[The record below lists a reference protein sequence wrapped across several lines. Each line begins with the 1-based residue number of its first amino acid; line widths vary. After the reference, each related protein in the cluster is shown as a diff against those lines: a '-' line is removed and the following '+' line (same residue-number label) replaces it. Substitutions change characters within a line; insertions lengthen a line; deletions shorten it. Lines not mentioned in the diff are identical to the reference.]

1 MSVAALSSTPSAAL
15 RSVQA
20 VASPP
25 VKVVR
30 MVNGVTKSLT
40 IQPAGAPKDAVA
52 LAAVGAQ
59 GGASAAP
66 AFSMGF
72 EGYDHKGTF
81 TVAEANPGG
90 KEMSTVTVKA
100 HLIKG
105 FRYTVSSSYLF
116 SYQSNAVAPA
126 ASLSFKGPSD
136 TKAATLSLKGGTFT
150 AKETGDYS
158 FTWSVGA
165 GGKFTG
171 AFDATVQGTEPPL
184 PKTTGN
190 TSLDAMLQ
198 RDVAWWHA
206 QGATPSVGTT
216 EVMPGVLALTPE
228 SSRQQLSYSFTTASQ
243 APTAIL
249 KNDFPSIGKDKQ
261 FAEMNTNQK
270 AAARAALAYI
280 SSVTKLS
287 FTEATD
293 GSGNIQLGT
302 YNMDKRAG
310 GVYGL
315 DGISNL
321 PASYP
326 LTDKVYTFINSPPKP
341 YAGDATAGTAG
352 WSEIWHELGHA
363 LGLKHP
369 GNYDASGGNSTG
381 PFLPAST
388 DNQQYSVMSYK
399 SNAYTET
406 ANNLSYM
413 LYDVAALQYLY
424 GVNTAGSTA
433 TGDVKGAGGQFTFS
447 DSQTV
452 LSTLYSA
459 SGKDTI
465 NLAGLSKGSTVNLN
479 AGTFSSINIKSP
491 SGRTYSGNQNV
502 AIAYGS
508 KINKVSLG
516 TAVAADTVVLNS
528 AFMQGAVNEIN
539 NLQSVDRIALSKS
552 LFGAL
557 TAKNIDMGTS
567 GAARSQDSRIV
578 VNQNTGDIF
587 YDADGTGSGY
597 AAVKIA
603 SYRTVAGAAVSAS
616 TFSFVA

>member
-1 MSVAALSSTPSAAL
+1 MPVAALSRTPSLAL
-15 RSVQA
+15 RSTQA
-20 VASPP
+20 VLAPP

-30 MVNGVTKSLT
+30 MVNGLTKSVT
-40 IQPAGAPKDAVA
+40 VQPPAAPKDAA
-52 LAAVGAQ
+52 SSAQ
-59 GGASAAP
+59 GTAA
-66 AFSMGF
+66 ALTFNMGF
-72 EGYDHKGTF
+72 VGYDHKATF
-81 TVAEANPGG
+81 AAAELNPADQD
-90 KEMSTVTVKA
+90 MSTVTIKA

-105 FRYTVSSSYLF
+105 FRYTAASSYLYA
-116 SYQSNAVAPA
+116 YQSKGSAPA
-126 ASLSFKGPSD
+126 ASLSLKGPSD
-136 TKAATLSLKGGTFT
+136 TKATALSLKSGTFT
-150 AKETGDYS
+150 AKESGEYT
-158 FTWSVGA
+158 FTWSVA
-165 GGKFTG
+165 KGGKFTG
-171 AFDATVQGTEPPL
+171 AFDATIQGTEPPL

-216 EVMPGVLALTPE
+216 QVMPGVWALSPE

-261 FAEMNTNQK
+261 FAEMDTNQK

-302 YNMDKRAG
+302 YDMSARAG
-310 GVYGL
+310 GAYGL
-315 DGISNL
+315 GGISNL

-326 LTDKVYTFINSPPKP
+326 LTDKVYTFLNAQPGG
-341 YAGDATAGTAG
+341 YVGDSTAGTVG

-369 GNYDASGGNSTG
+369 GNYDASGSAATG
-381 PFLPAST
+381 PFLPSAT
-388 DNQQYSVMSYK
+388 DNQQYSLMSYK
-399 SNAYTET
+399 SNAYTEGV
-406 ANNLSYM
+406 NNLSYM

-433 TGDVKGAGGQFTFS
+433 AGDVAGAGGQFSFS
-447 DSQTV
+447 DSKPG

-459 SGKDTI
+459 TGRDTI
-465 NLAGLSKGSTVNLN
+465 DLAGLSKGSTVNLN
-479 AGTFSSINIKSP
+479 AGTFSSINMLSADSKAV
-491 SGRTYSGNQNV
+491 RQYSGNKNV
-502 AIAYGS
+502 ALAYGS

-516 TAVAADTVVLNS
+516 TAVAADTVVLNG
-528 AFMQGAVNEIN
+528 AFKQGAFNDIN
-539 NLQSVDRIALSKS
+539 NLQSCDRIALSKS
-552 LFGAL
+552 LFGSL
-557 TAKNIDMGTS
+557 TAKNIDLGTS
-567 GAARSQDSRIV
+567 GTARNKDSRIV
-578 VNQNTGDIF
+578 VNQSTGDIY
-587 YDADGTGSGY
+587 YDADGSGSGY

-603 SYRTVAGAAVSAS
+603 AYRAVAGAAVSS
-616 TFSFVA
+616 NTFAFVA